1 MPERL
6 SSRQTLAPFGAPFF
20 LFLLLLLLMAPMSAR
35 ADADIRTRVI
45 DGSDLPRTREA
56 LIESIEAEG
65 LVVSNIINFNEMLAR
80 TAGDLGRRGAPFA
93 AVEIV
98 QFCSSVIA
106 WQLIEESPAQVAL
119 CPLAISVQVR
129 HGRPGQVVL
138 AWREP
143 QAGSA
148 GRQKAIALLR
158 RLAQRTAELGR

>member
-1 MPERL
+1 MRPDLE
-6 SSRQTLAPFGAPFF
+6 
-20 LFLLLLLLMAPMSAR
+20 
-35 ADADIRTRVI
+35 RVI
-45 DGSDLPRTREA
+45 LGVDAEG
-56 LIESIEAEG
+56 IEAEG

-106 WQLIEESPAQVAL
+106 WQLIEESAAQVAL
-119 CPLAISVQVR
+119 CPLSISVQVR

-143 QAGSA
+143 LASSA
-148 GRQKAIALLR
+148 VVTEIDRVYEGDAFAPHLGTDWREVQREAHTAASGMGYAFVIYQNTRQP
-158 RLAQRTAELGR
+158 